1 MTAGLTTQAETQKE
15 AGQRQAAMPRTA
27 LWRKGHIRPK
37 THTYTGI
44 HTQIHRERKKNTQ
57 RQRDRERRENG
68 RHTHRQTHTHTHTH
82 TESYSRGE
90 QPTGTQVD
98 PSSRSRTAARL
109 LGTLTPANTVRACLR
124 LVSRAASP
132 VSAWG
137 FIIMDGPLRLLAS
150 GDVPFHPVER

>member
-1 MTAGLTTQAETQKE
+1 MPDQATFSNAYQRSKEVSAKFATPPIFHLPDSPDVTSTGTNPQTVGKKLTETE
-15 AGQRQAAMPRTA
+15 RQRETRE
-27 LWRKGHIRPK
+27 WE
-37 THTYTGI
+37 THTQTP
-44 HTQIHRERKKNTQ
+44 
-57 RQRDRERRENG
+57 
-68 RHTHRQTHTHTHTH
+68 THTHTHTH

-90 QPTGTQVD
+90 QPRGTQVD